1 MEPMNAIRIALAT
14 ALLCTSSI
22 SIAASDYPGQADT
35 SHHMTVNYHYAKLK
49 NVSDI
54 DLSATSFTY
63 GYQMQNKGGKF
74 SFTPEFSF
82 GYGVKGIEQP
92 GVDIVVD
99 EIAQAGIRL
108 AYHPFSNFYVFIK
121 PTVTKVRLSSDENSI
136 DALGMKESYSETS
149 GAIGVGFNF
158 AEHYSLGLSSEKVGY
173 FNVVT
178 GSFRYRF

>member
-1 MEPMNAIRIALAT
+1 
-14 ALLCTSSI
+14 
-22 SIAASDYPGQADT
+22 
-35 SHHMTVNYHYAKLK
+35 MTVNYHYAKLK

-92 GVDIVVD
+92 GIDIVVD
-99 EIAQAGIRL
+99 EIAQAGTRL

-121 PTVTKVRLSSDENSI
+121 PTVTKVWLSSDENSI
-136 DALGMKESYSETS
+136 EALGMEESYNETS
-149 GAIGVGFNF
+149 GAIGFGFDF
-158 AEHYSLGLSSEKVGY
+158 AENYSIGVSSEQFGD

>member
-1 MEPMNAIRIALAT
+1 MNAIRIALAT

-22 SIAASDYPGQADT
+22 SIAASDYPGQANT

-63 GYQMQNKGGKF
+63 GYQMKNEGGKF
-74 SFTPEFSF
+74 SFTPELSV
-82 GYGVKGIEQP
+82 GYGIKSINQDGLEV
-92 GVDIVVD
+92 VVD
-99 EIAQAGIRL
+99 GLAQAGVRL
-108 AYHPFSNFYVFIK
+108 AYHPFSNFHVFIK
-121 PTVTKVRLSSDENSI
+121 PTVTKVWLSGEKNGI
-136 DALGMKESYSETS
+136 DVLGDDDSYNETG
-149 GAIGVGFNF
+149 GAIGFGFDF
-158 AEHYSLGLSSEKVGY
+158 AEHYSLGLSSEKIGD